1 MKPTT
6 VLLADDHAIM
16 RAGLRALIA
25 QFDGFEVIAEAGD
38 GLEAVRLTR
47 QLAPDIVVL
56 DLSMP
61 GLNGLDAASRIV
73 RESPATQIVVLSMHT
88 AENYVVE
95 ALHAGASAYVVK
107 DAAVDELERAL
118 RAVVKR
124 ERYLSP
130 AVSRQV
136 LEYYRR
142 MSLGEIEGEPRS
154 GVETLSHR
162 QREIL
167 QLIAEGRST
176 RDIAERLFISAKT
189 VETHRAKIMHR
200 LNIHDVAGLTRLA
213 IRAGLVSPET

>member
-1 MKPTT
+1 MNPTSI
-6 VLLADDHAIM
+6 LLADDHALM

-25 QFDGFEVIAEAGD
+25 RFSGFEVIAEAGD
-38 GLEAVRLTR
+38 GLEAVQLTR
-47 QLAPDIVVL
+47 QLKPDIVVL

-61 GLNGLDAASRIV
+61 GLNGIDAASRIR
-73 RESPATQIVVLSMHT
+73 RESPETQIVVLSMHT

-130 AVSRQV
+130 TVSRQV
-136 LEYYRR
+136 LDYYRR
-142 MSLGEIEGEPRS
+142 VSLGESEGEPRS
-154 GVETLSHR
+154 GIETLTQR

-167 QLIAEGRST
+167 QLIAEGCST
-176 RDIAERLFISAKT
+176 HEIARRLCISAKT
-189 VETHRAKIMHR
+189 VETHRAKMMDR
-200 LNIHDVAGLTRLA
+200 LGIHDIAGLTRLA
-213 IRAGLVSPET
+213 IRAGLVSPEL